1 MESFEKLEKISSILE
16 DNFFKEHLDIFWGWF
31 QKYFTCPEKQWDGR
45 DYFDVVIQHH
55 SRTDEMRYS
64 LTQELQKDVKL
75 RFAELERA
83 FLNDSVG
90 LEEGAQNNL
99 IEVIRQKLEVIQ
111 DSSND
116 LSLPYSYDVL
126 ILKEYDNCKS
136 RFIDLLDKYN
146 YPRISKNGFYYRRL
160 GTKEGQRA
168 FKRFYKEIVSYR
180 FIDGEISEDEF
191 KDLFSQRRLTKKI
204 IWGGSPEEAQYFFT
218 ALDAKEFIETNSI
231 WLTVGEHFLI
241 RKKRG
246 GFFEPEKLR
255 GLPQLNEEKSE
266 DKKRMRE
273 IRSLINELN
282 V

>member
-1 MESFEKLEKISSILE
+1 MESFEKLEKISSILKVK
-16 DNFFKEHLDIFWGWF
+16 FFNEHLDIFWGWF

-45 DYFDVVIQHH
+45 DYFDVVIQYN
-55 SRTDEMRYS
+55 SGTDEMRYS
-64 LTQELQKDVKL
+64 LTQELRKDVKL
-75 RFAELERA
+75 RFAELEKA
-83 FLNDSVG
+83 FLNDTVE

-99 IEVIRQKLEVIQ
+99 IEVIRQKLKVIQ
-111 DSSND
+111 DSGND
-116 LSLPYSYDVL
+116 LSLPHNYDVL
-126 ILKEYDNCKS
+126 ILKEFNDCVS
-136 RFIDLLDKYN
+136 CFIDLLDKYN

-191 KDLFSQRRLTKKI
+191 KNLFSLRRLTKKI

-246 GFFEPEKLR
+246 GFFQPEKLR
-255 GLPQLNEEKSE
+255 GLPQFNEEKSE